1 MTGLGEFI
9 KGKNNLEQVP
19 NNSKLRWIL
28 CGKLQTAFLVEI
40 PQQTILVLHISW
52 RCLEDVFSV
61 TIFHSLRRVCKR
73 SPSKTS
79 SRRFYKAFSRR
90 FCKSL
95 EDVMENEKM
104 LPWRRLQHLFNTSLP
119 RRMFAGT
126 FDLKRLHYERPITFP
141 IIDIQWSF
149 FLKWKI
155 NLIHPR

>member
-61 TIFHSLRRVCKR
+61 TIFHSLRRVCKTY
-73 SPSKTS
+73 PSKTS
-79 SRRFYKAFSRR
+79 SRRFYKHFQDVFAR
-90 FCKSL
+90 CL

-104 LPWRRLQHLFNTSLP
+104 LTWRRLQHLLNTSLP

-126 FDLKRLHYERPITFP
+126 FDLKKITL
-141 IIDIQWSF
+141 WKTNHF
-149 FLKWKI
+149 FNNRYSVKLLFKMK
-155 NLIHPR
+155 N